1 MSKHGSGKATSGYHP
16 SKETML
22 AASVILIF
30 ISGVILF
37 WLRPH
42 ERSWAG
48 WLSALPPLAVTF
60 WQVTASLPLLAGSD
74 AAAHGDSGLLQNG
87 TIIAEQYRW
96 IETLGL
102 ELSFR
107 LDGLSLLFGLVIS
120 GIGAAVALYTH
131 YYLENDDRQGYF
143 YLTLFSFMASMLGL
157 VWADNLLTLFVFW
170 EGTSVTS
177 YLLIGYSHQSA
188 VARGGARNAFIVTA
202 GGGLALIAGMILL
215 GQQSG
220 TYTISEIVTRPGLT
234 ELDLYPAILVLIL
247 VGAFTKSAQFPFHWW
262 LPGAM
267 AAPTPASAY
276 LHSAT
281 MVKAGIYLLARLHP
295 ALSGH
300 SMWMWALLS
309 FGGITMLVGA
319 VTAVRHWDMKALLAY
334 ATVSQLGVL
343 TTLLAFRSEAAL
355 LAVVVGILSHA
366 LYKGPLF
373 LVAGIV
379 DHATGVRDLRKLAGL
394 RRSLPVTTW
403 VAILAALS
411 MAGIPPLFGFVSKEA
426 LLESFFTSAEHGA
439 LAGWIAFGAA
449 AVAGAFFVT
458 YSLTLIWEAFLRPSS
473 TIEAGTPLE
482 EGGVPVEETHVHH
495 APPPLFVA
503 APLLLVAC
511 GTVAPLALAYLDAL
525 FAPAAASIAGAP
537 VHKHVALWHGF
548 SPVFLISL
556 LAIAAGVWL
565 FLKRSLLR
573 RTLAALPDGLRG
585 VVVFQNILDGVYA
598 MGQITARFSQGYT
611 LATQA
616 AIVFLAAFVPVAFA
630 LRQIELADILPWNDV
645 MPGAPETILI
655 LMLVVS
661 AYVTVRIRTSLGAIV
676 SLGVVGVSVTLFYV
690 FFSAPD
696 LALTQLLIE
705 VLTVVL
711 LVIVFTK
718 LPPDIRP
725 PMRKLKQTRNVLV
738 ALAAG
743 AFGFFLV
750 LFNTSEAMQAA
761 QSISGFFLS
770 NAVPRGH
777 GSNVVNVI
785 LVDFRAFDTM
795 GEITVLALAAL
806 GGYALLHAPRVNL
819 PSSLSRR
826 REPEHAERQSVHPPV
841 ESELASTESPAKA
854 SET

>member
-1 MSKHGSGKATSGYHP
+1 
-16 SKETML
+16 ML
-22 AASVILIF
+22 AASLSLI
-30 ISGVILF
+30 IVSGVILY
-37 WLRPH
+37 WIQPH
-42 ERSWAG
+42 RRAWAG
-48 WLSALPPLAVTF
+48 WLSALPPLAVTV
-60 WQVTASLPLLAGSD
+60 WQLTTAAPFLNVSAGTASSSK
-74 AAAHGDSGLLQNG
+74 AALQNG
-87 TIIAEQYRW
+87 AILVERYRW
-96 IETLGL
+96 IESLGL

-107 LDGLSLLFGLVIS
+107 LDGLSLLFGLIIS
-120 GIGAAVALYTH
+120 GVGAAVALYTH
-131 YYLENDDRQGYF
+131 YYLENDERQGYF
-143 YLTLFSFMASMLGL
+143 YLSLFAFMASMLGL

-177 YLLIGYSHQSA
+177 YLLIGYSHRSA

-202 GGGLALIAGMILL
+202 GGGLALIAGMVLL

-220 TYTISEIVTRPGLT
+220 TYTISEIVARPGLT
-234 ELDLYPAILVLIL
+234 DLDLYPAILILIL
-247 VGAFTKSAQFPFHWW
+247 LGAFTKSAQFPFHWW

-300 SMWMWALLS
+300 PMWLWALLI
-309 FGGITMLVGA
+309 FGGTTMLVGA
-319 VTAVRHWDMKALLAY
+319 IAAVRHWDMKALLAY
-334 ATVSQLGVL
+334 ATVSQLGIL

-355 LAVVVGILSHA
+355 LVVVVGILAHA

-394 RRSLPVTTW
+394 RHSLPVTSA
-403 VAILAALS
+403 VALLAALS

-426 LLESFFTSAEHGA
+426 LLEAFFESGEHGEI
-439 LAGWIAFGAA
+439 AGWIAFGAA
-449 AVAGAFFVT
+449 VIAGAFFVT
-458 YSLTLIWEAFLRPSS
+458 YSLTLLWEAFFRPGSTGEPDSS
-473 TIEAGTPLE
+473 TQENTGHIAQ
-482 EGGVPVEETHVHH
+482 THVHH
-495 APPPLFVA
+495 APAAPFVA
-503 APLLLVAC
+503 APLLLVAI
-511 GTVAPLALAYLDAL
+511 GTVAPFALKPLDPFLTA
-525 FAPAAASIAGAP
+525 AAASISGAP
-537 VHKHVALWHGF
+537 VHKHAALWHGF
-548 SPVFLISL
+548 TPVLLTSL
-556 LAIAAGVWL
+556 LAIAAGIWL
-565 FLKRSLLR
+565 FQKRSYLR
-573 RTLAALPDGLRG
+573 RTLARLPENLRG
-585 VVVFQNILDGVYA
+585 VVVFQNFLDGIYA
-598 MGQITARFSQGYT
+598 LGQFTARFSQGYT
-611 LATQA
+611 LASQA
-616 AIVFLAAFVPVAFA
+616 AIVLVAAFVPVAVA
-630 LRQIELADILPWNDV
+630 LLQIAPGDLLTPSDV
-645 MPGAPETILI
+645 LPGAPETVLI
-655 LMLVVS
+655 LMTVVS

-711 LVIVFTK
+711 LVLVFTK

-725 PMRKLKQTRNVLV
+725 PMQKLKQIRNVLV

-761 QSISGFFLS
+761 QSISGYFLH
-770 NAVPRGH
+770 NAVPKGN
-777 GSNVVNVI
+777 GTNVVNVI

-806 GGYALLHAPRVNL
+806 GGYALLNAPRVNL
-819 PSSLSRR
+819 PSWTSQRPQSESTESRQN
-826 REPEHAERQSVHPPV
+826 PTAAETEQSR
-841 ESELASTESPAKA
+841 TESPANAGEK
-854 SET
+854 

>member
-1 MSKHGSGKATSGYHP
+1 
-16 SKETML
+16 ML
-22 AASVILIF
+22 AASVTVIF
-30 ISGVILF
+30 ISGVILY

-42 ERSWAG
+42 RRAWAG
-48 WLSALPPLAVTF
+48 WLSALPPLAVTI
-60 WQVTASLPLLAGSD
+60 WQG
-74 AAAHGDSGLLQNG
+74 AAALPYLTGSATTAHSANGLLQDG
-87 TIIAEQYRW
+87 AIIAEQYRW

-107 LDGLSLLFGLVIS
+107 LDGLSLLFGLIIS

-131 YYLENDDRQGYF
+131 YYLENDERQGYF
-143 YLTLFSFMASMLGL
+143 YLTLFAFMASMLGL

-202 GGGLALIAGMILL
+202 AGGLALIAGMILL

-220 TYTISEIVTRPGLT
+220 TYTISEIVSRPGLT
-234 ELDLYPAILVLIL
+234 ELDLYPGILIL
-247 VGAFTKSAQFPFHWW
+247 ILLGAFTKSAQFPFHWW

-295 ALSGH
+295 ALSDH
-300 SMWMWALLS
+300 PMWLWALLL

-319 VTAVRHWDMKALLAY
+319 VSAVRHWDMKALLAY

-403 VAILAALS
+403 VALLAALS
-411 MAGIPPLFGFVSKEA
+411 MAGIPPLFGFVAKEA
-426 LLESFFTSAEHGA
+426 LLESFFASAEHGD

-449 AVAGAFFVT
+449 AIVGAFFVC
-458 YSLTLIWEAFLRPSS
+458 YSLTLMWEAFLRSSS
-473 TIEAGTPLE
+473 TTEAETPPE
-482 EGGVPVEETHVHH
+482 EHGGPAEETPVHH
-495 APPPLFVA
+495 APPPSFVA
-503 APLLLVAC
+503 APLVLVAC
-511 GTVAPLALAYLDAL
+511 GTLAPFVLGPLDAL
-525 FAPAAASIAGAP
+525 FTPAAASIAGAP

-548 SPVFLISL
+548 TPVFLTSL

-565 FLKRSLLR
+565 FLNRSILR
-573 RTLAALPDGLRG
+573 RALASLPESLRG
-585 VVVFQNILDGVYA
+585 VVIFQNFLDGIYA
-598 MGQITARFSQGYT
+598 LGQITARFSQGYT

-616 AIVFLAAFVPVAFA
+616 AIVFLTAFVPVAVA

-761 QSISGFFLS
+761 QSISGFFLN

-819 PSSLSRR
+819 PSSLLRR
-826 REPEHAERQSVHPPV
+826 REPEHAEKRTVQPPV
-841 ESELASTESPAKA
+841 ASELAITESPSKA
-854 SET
+854 SEK

>member
-1 MSKHGSGKATSGYHP
+1 
-16 SKETML
+16 ML
-22 AASVILIF
+22 AASLSLIF
-30 ISGVILF
+30 FSGVILY
-37 WLRPH
+37 WIQPH
-42 ERSWAG
+42 RRTWAG
-48 WLSALPPLAVTF
+48 WLAAMPPLAVTV
-60 WQVTASLPLLAGSD
+60 WQLAAAVPFLSGSSGTSSD
-74 AAAHGDSGLLQNG
+74 ATVAVQNDA
-87 TIIAEQYRW
+87 ILFEQYRW
-96 IETLGL
+96 IESLGL

-107 LDGLSLLFGLVIS
+107 LDGLSLLFGLIIAGV
-120 GIGAAVALYTH
+120 GAAVALYTH
-131 YYLENDDRQGYF
+131 YYLENDERQGYF
-143 YLTLFSFMASMLGL
+143 YLSLFAFMASMLGL

-202 GGGLALIAGMILL
+202 GGGLALIAGMVLL

-220 TYTISEIVTRPGLT
+220 TYTISEIVASPGLT
-234 ELDLYPAILVLIL
+234 DLDYYPAILILIL
-247 VGAFTKSAQFPFHWW
+247 LGAFTKSAQFPFHFW

-300 SMWMWALLS
+300 PLWLWALLI
-309 FGGITMLVGA
+309 FGGATMLIGA
-319 VTAVRHWDMKALLAY
+319 IAAVRHWDMKALLAY
-334 ATVSQLGVL
+334 ATVSQLGIL

-355 LAVVVGILSHA
+355 LAVVVGVLAHA

-379 DHATGVRDLRKLAGL
+379 DHATGTRDLRKLAGL
-394 RRSLPVTTW
+394 RHSLPVTSGT
-403 VAILAALS
+403 AMLATVS

-426 LLESFFTSAEHGA
+426 LLESFFEFGEHGE

-449 AVAGAFFVT
+449 ALAGAFFVT
-458 YSLTLIWEAFLRPSS
+458 YSLTLLWEAFLRPGATGEAESS
-473 TIEAGTPLE
+473 AKGDSSQIAQ
-482 EGGVPVEETHVHH
+482 THVHH
-495 APPPLFVA
+495 APPAPFLA
-503 APLLLVAC
+503 APILLVAI
-511 GTVAPLALAYLDAL
+511 GTVAPFALKPLDPFL
-525 FAPAAASIAGAP
+525 TSAAASIYGAP
-537 VHKHVALWHGF
+537 VHKHAALWHGF
-548 SPVFLISL
+548 TPVLLTSL
-556 LAIAAGVWL
+556 LAIAAGFWL
-565 FLKRSLLR
+565 FQNRSYIRRGLALL
-573 RTLAALPDGLRG
+573 PENLRG
-585 VVVFQNILDGVYA
+585 VVVFQNFLDGVYA
-598 MGQITARFSQGYT
+598 LGQFTARFSQGYT

-616 AIVFLAAFVPVAFA
+616 AIVLLAAFVPVAVA
-630 LRQIELADILPWNDV
+630 LLQVAPGELLPPSGAL
-645 MPGAPETILI
+645 PGAPETVLI
-655 LMLVVS
+655 LLMVVS
-661 AYVTVRIRTSLGAIV
+661 AYVTVRIRTRLGAIV

-711 LVIVFTK
+711 LVLVFTK

-725 PMRKLKQTRNVLV
+725 PMQKLKQTRNVLV

-761 QSISGFFLS
+761 RSISDYFLH
-770 NAVPRGH
+770 NAVPEGH
-777 GSNVVNVI
+777 GTNVVNVI

-806 GGYALLHAPRVNL
+806 GGYALLNAPRVNL
-819 PSSLSRR
+819 PSWTSQR
-826 REPEHAERQSVHPPV
+826 PESEASVSRQSPTAAEAEQSSSESPV
-841 ESELASTESPAKA
+841 EAGEK
-854 SET
+854 

>member
-1 MSKHGSGKATSGYHP
+1 
-16 SKETML
+16 ML
-22 AASVILIF
+22 AASLSLILV
-30 ISGVILF
+30 SGVILY
-37 WLRPH
+37 WIKPH
-42 ERSWAG
+42 KRAWAG
-48 WLSALPPLAVTF
+48 WLAAMPPLAVTV
-60 WQVTASLPLLAGSD
+60 WQLTAALPFLNAG
-74 AAAHGDSGLLQNG
+74 AGTDSGPKAALQNG
-87 TIIAEQYRW
+87 AILVERYRW
-96 IETLGL
+96 IESLGL

-107 LDGLSLLFGLVIS
+107 LDGLSLLFGLIIS
-120 GIGAAVALYTH
+120 GVGAAVALYTH
-131 YYLENDDRQGYF
+131 YYLEDDERQGYF
-143 YLTLFSFMASMLGL
+143 YLALFAFMASMLGL
-157 VWADNLLTLFVFW
+157 VWADNLLSLFVFW

-177 YLLIGYSHQSA
+177 YLLIGYSHRSA

-202 GGGLALIAGMILL
+202 GGGLAMIAGLILL

-220 TYTISEIVTRPGLT
+220 AYTISEIVARPGLT
-234 ELDLYPAILVLIL
+234 ELDLYPAILILIL
-247 VGAFTKSAQFPFHWW
+247 LGAFTKSAQFPFHWW

-300 SMWMWALLS
+300 PLWLWALLI
-309 FGGITMLVGA
+309 FGGATMLVGA
-319 VTAVRHWDMKALLAY
+319 ITAVRHWDMKALLAY
-334 ATVSQLGVL
+334 ATVSQLGIL
-343 TTLLAFRSEAAL
+343 TVLLAFRSEAAL
-355 LAVVVGILSHA
+355 LAVVIGILAHA

-379 DHATGVRDLRKLAGL
+379 DHATGTRDLRRLAGL
-394 RRSLPVTTW
+394 RHSLPVTST
-403 VAILAALS
+403 VALLATLS
-411 MAGIPPLFGFVSKEA
+411 MAGIPPFFGFVSKEA
-426 LLESFFTSAEHGA
+426 LLESFFESAEHGEI
-439 LAGWIAFGAA
+439 AGWIAFGAA

-458 YSLTLIWEAFLRPSS
+458 YSLTLLWEAFLRPGSTGEAESS
-473 TIEAGTPLE
+473 IQGSSGHVARTL
-482 EGGVPVEETHVHH
+482 VHH
-495 APPPLFVA
+495 APAAPFVA
-503 APLLLVAC
+503 APLLLVAL
-511 GTVAPLALAYLDAL
+511 GAVAPFALPWLDAFL
-525 FAPAAASIAGAP
+525 ISAAASISGAP
-537 VHKHVALWHGF
+537 VHKHAAIWHGF
-548 SPVFLISL
+548 TPVLLTSL

-565 FLKRSLLR
+565 FRIRSYLR
-573 RTLAALPDGLRG
+573 RTLAQLPENLRG
-585 VVVFQNILDGVYA
+585 VVVFQNFLDGIYA
-598 MGQITARFSQGYT
+598 LGQFTARFSQGYT

-616 AIVFLAAFVPVAFA
+616 AIVLLAAFVPVAIA
-630 LRQIELADILPWNDV
+630 LLQVAPGDLLDSSNV
-645 MPGAPETILI
+645 FPGAPETVLI
-655 LMLVVS
+655 LMTVVS

-725 PMRKLKQTRNVLV
+725 PMQKLKQIRNVLV

-761 QSISGFFLS
+761 KSISGYFLQ
-770 NAVPRGH
+770 NAVPEGH
-777 GSNVVNVI
+777 GTNVVNVI

-806 GGYALLHAPRVNL
+806 GGYALLNAPRVNL
-819 PSSLSRR
+819 PSWTSQRPESVSTASRQNPAAVET
-826 REPEHAERQSVHPPV
+826 EPSATASPGK
-841 ESELASTESPAKA
+841 ESEK
-854 SET
+854 

>member
-1 MSKHGSGKATSGYHP
+1 M
-16 SKETML
+16 
-22 AASVILIF
+22 
-30 ISGVILF
+30 
-37 WLRPH
+37 
-42 ERSWAG
+42 
-48 WLSALPPLAVTF
+48 PPLAVTV
-60 WQVTASLPLLAGSD
+60 WQLATAVPFLSGS
-74 AAAHGDSGLLQNG
+74 SGTGSSAKASAQNG
-87 TIIAEQYRW
+87 PILVEQYFW
-96 IETLGL
+96 IESLGL

-107 LDGLSLLFGLVIS
+107 LDGLSLLFGLIIAGV
-120 GIGAAVALYTH
+120 GAAVALYTH
-131 YYLENDDRQGYF
+131 YYLENDERQGYF
-143 YLTLFSFMASMLGL
+143 YLSLFAFMASMLGL

-202 GGGLALIAGMILL
+202 GGGLALIAGMVLL

-220 TYTISEIVTRPGLT
+220 TYTISEIVASPGLT
-234 ELDLYPAILVLIL
+234 DLDFYPAILILIL
-247 VGAFTKSAQFPFHWW
+247 LGAFTKSAQFPFHWW

-300 SMWMWALLS
+300 PMWLWALLI
-309 FGGITMLVGA
+309 FGGATMLIGA
-319 VTAVRHWDMKALLAY
+319 IAAVRHWDMKALLAY
-334 ATVSQLGVL
+334 ATVSQLGIL

-355 LAVVVGILSHA
+355 LAVVVGILAHA

-379 DHATGVRDLRKLAGL
+379 DHATGTRDLRKLAGL
-394 RRSLPVTTW
+394 RHSLPVTSGT
-403 VAILAALS
+403 AMLATVS

-426 LLESFFTSAEHGA
+426 LLESFFESGVHGEI
-439 LAGWIAFGAA
+439 AGWIAFGAA
-449 AVAGAFFVT
+449 ALAGAFFVT
-458 YSLTLIWEAFLRPSS
+458 YSLTLLWEAFLRPGA
-473 TIEAGTPLE
+473 TGEAE
-482 EGGVPVEETHVHH
+482 NSVKGGSGQIAQTHVHH
-495 APPPLFVA
+495 APPAPFVA
-503 APLLLVAC
+503 APILLVAI
-511 GTVAPLALAYLDAL
+511 GTVAPFALKPLDPFL
-525 FAPAAASIAGAP
+525 TSAAASIYGAP
-537 VHKHVALWHGF
+537 VHKHAALWHGF
-548 SPVFLISL
+548 TPVLLTSL
-556 LAIAAGVWL
+556 LAIAAGFWL
-565 FLKRSLLR
+565 FQNRSYIRRGLALL
-573 RTLAALPDGLRG
+573 PENLRG
-585 VVVFQNILDGVYA
+585 VVIFQNFLDGIYA
-598 MGQITARFSQGYT
+598 LGQFTARFSQGYT

-616 AIVFLAAFVPVAFA
+616 AIVLLAAFVPVAVA
-630 LRQIELADILPWNDV
+630 LLQVSPGELLTPSGAL
-645 MPGAPETILI
+645 PGAPETVLI
-655 LMLVVS
+655 LLMVVS
-661 AYVTVRIRTSLGAIV
+661 AYVTVRIRTRLGAIV

-711 LVIVFTK
+711 LVLVFTK

-725 PMRKLKQTRNVLV
+725 PMQKLKQTRNVLV

-761 QSISGFFLS
+761 RSISDYFLH
-770 NAVPRGH
+770 NAVPEGH
-777 GSNVVNVI
+777 GTNVVNVI

-806 GGYALLHAPRVNL
+806 GGYALLNAPRVNL
-819 PSSLSRR
+819 PSWTSQRTESEASVSLQS
-826 REPEHAERQSVHPPV
+826 PTAAEAEQSSSESPV
-841 ESELASTESPAKA
+841 EAGEK
-854 SET
+854 